1 MKKKI
6 KNVVLNIVAKTA
18 FKTAIK
24 ACGAASW
31 FDCYQPKEP
40 ESLKKIS
47 K

>member
-1 MKKKI
+1 MKYRDKI
-6 KNVVLNIVAKTA
+6 LRSIAKLSLNSAKT
-18 FKTAIK
+18 

-40 ESLKKIS
+40 ENLLEKFKK